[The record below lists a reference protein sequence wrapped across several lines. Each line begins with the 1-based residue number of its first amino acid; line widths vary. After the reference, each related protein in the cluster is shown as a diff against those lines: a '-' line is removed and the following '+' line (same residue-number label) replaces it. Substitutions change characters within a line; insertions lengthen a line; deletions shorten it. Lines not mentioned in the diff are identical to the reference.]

1 MEFLLSAQADAFD
14 QLRVTVYVL
23 ALEVIQQPPAFSDHD
38 DEAAPGMVI
47 MLVDLEVFGEV
58 ADPFAQNRDLH
69 LGRTGVA
76 RIRCVL
82 LD

>member
-1 MEFLLSAQADAFD
+1 MGSLLSAQADAFD
-14 QLRVTVYVL
+14 QLRVTIFVL

-38 DEAAPGMVI
+38 DEAAPGMEI

-58 ADPFAQNRDLH
+58 DDPFAQDRDLH

-76 RIRCVL
+76 RCRCIL